1 MWLSAIEC
9 SKVLAEYFRIFF
21 WGLAHKEP
29 SGRFI
34 RLEEDGLVFDNPP
47 FKLFIT
53 SQVDL
58 VPIFVFSDAHRNL
71 IHLFFASCATA
82 LRFLRAWLS
91 LTVLWRVLL
100 LNQFLMALFLAF
112 ISGRRRPC
120 SAQNQPRALTYFG
133 GTVEA
138 AFTTALDTSE

>member
-1 MWLSAIEC
+1 MGVAVVPPEHFRRTLWLSAIEC
-9 SKVLAEYFRIFF
+9 SKVIAEYFRILF
-21 WGLAHKEP
+21 WSLAHEEP

-53 SQVDL
+53 SQVDF

-82 LRFLRAWLS
+82 LRFLRA
-91 LTVLWRVLL
+91 
-100 LNQFLMALFLAF
+100 
-112 ISGRRRPC
+112 
-120 SAQNQPRALTYFG
+120 
-133 GTVEA
+133 
-138 AFTTALDTSE
+138 